1 MGCRPPST
9 PDSCLVDFSFP
20 SFPTIFCCPFF
31 HFFFF
36 PPCFLFYL
44 AEKHFVS
51 VNTNCFSIRPFALD
65 HAGRITKL
73 SVSTNKTSTIRWLNV
88 ESSRVQRAPLNNGA
102 ENFVYGLFGLVLMR
116 AFLYSVCESSSP
128 HVGNERVSASRNNE
142 MVMICKL
149 WIYSYGPSYTN
160 RARESARIKSGAMRT
175 SALRRLLDFRL
186 IAESTTTKSSQ
197 YFIRLRTREFWWH
210 LHKQPLGCRLL
221 IWNTARCLGIPRKWI
236 IFHPLI
242 RLYIRA
248 DWRLGSKARRCLQ
261 QAPVFVE
268 AANLINEAHSM
279 AVLQIHSARQ

>member
-1 MGCRPPST
+1 ML
-9 PDSCLVDFSFP
+9 CLGHIPCDIIS
-20 SFPTIFCCPFF
+20 
-31 HFFFF
+31 FFFLLVF
-36 PPCFLFYL
+36 FFISPRNTSSLSTRT
-44 AEKHFVS
+44 VS
-51 VNTNCFSIRPFALD
+51 ASVRSRWIMRVESQNFRFQPTRPRPFVD
-65 HAGRITKL
+65 
-73 SVSTNKTSTIRWLNV
+73 WM
-88 ESSRVQRAPLNNGA
+88 SSRVQRAPLTNGA

-242 RLYIRA
+242 RLYIR
-248 DWRLGSKARRCLQ
+248 DRLTAR
-261 QAPVFVE
+261 V
-268 AANLINEAHSM
+268 
-279 AVLQIHSARQ
+279 